1 MDAAGQPAPFQEE
14 EVELIDDWGFVVPE
28 SLRDVWLRILEA
40 RAHPDRLVKV
50 ARRLSDKPIEAVSE
64 REVIGESVQCV
75 FALCFW
81 LGFDPTWQQALLLYA
96 YQSGH
101 KNIAVKSGHGV
112 GKTRSSCI
120 LALHM
125 TMRRRGAL
133 TLVNG
138 PKMEQLKHGFL
149 VDFKRMLEKAHPA
162 IRKIAHVTKSKIVFG
177 TQNDWQTWMILPVT
191 ASDARKIQGKHAEH
205 LNLIVD
211 EASGVDDE
219 IFEALEGT
227 ASNVASEF
235 TPDAEPATTVLFGNP
250 NQAAGYFYEC
260 FEGPQSKDWIRITFN
275 SEQSPIVNKARLE
288 RFARVFGKDSNF
300 YRVRVLGEFPE
311 GHANAIILEK
321 HVRLCTTTDPRVC
334 QQRSA
339 TQKVF
344 AIDFARRGDECV
356 VVVRHGGRVL
366 KMHVMPQT
374 ADFEPEMAI
383 LWCFR
388 AQERLRWS
396 NDECLY
402 VIDSVGMGQ
411 GLIYPIT
418 STGRHVFEFGSN
430 KAATAENSDKF
441 TNQASE
447 AWWQVSYL
455 MKKGLIHI
463 PDDPELHRQLITRR
477 WKPDLD
483 ARGRICVESKKEWR
497 RRMAGAGASD
507 DSVGS
512 PDRADALVMC
522 FLQTL
527 GGSIESFS
535 F

>member
-1 MDAAGQPAPFQEE
+1 MDPLSREQTL
-14 EVELIDDWGFVVPE
+14 VDDWGFIVPE
-28 SLRDVWLRILEA
+28 HLREVWLRIEEA
-40 RAHPDRLVKV
+40 RANPDLLVKI
-50 ARRLSDKPIEAVSE
+50 ARRFSTKPVKAVTSL
-64 REVIGESVQCV
+64 EVIEESVKCV

-81 LGFDPTWQQALLLYA
+81 LSFDPTWQQALLLYA
-96 YQSGH
+96 YASGH
-101 KNIAVKSGHGV
+101 KQIAVKSGHGV
-112 GKTRSSCI
+112 GKTRSSCV

-125 TMRRRGAL
+125 TLRRKGAL

-162 IRKIAHVTKSKIVFG
+162 IRRVAQVTKSKVVFG
-177 TQNDWQTWMILPVT
+177 TQKDWQTWMILPVT

-205 LNLIVD
+205 LNLLVD
-211 EASGVDDE
+211 EASGVDDS

-227 ASNVASEF
+227 ASNVESEF
-235 TPDAEPATTVLFGNP
+235 TPDAEHATMVLFGNP
-250 NQAAGYFYEC
+250 NQASGYFYAC
-260 FEGPQSKDWIRITFN
+260 FEGAQAKDWIGITFN
-275 SEQSPIVNKARLE
+275 SEQSPIVNKTRLE

-311 GHANAIILEK
+311 GHAMSIILER
-321 HVRLCTTTDPRVC
+321 HFRQSTQTNPQEC

-356 VVVRHGGRVL
+356 AVVRHGGRVL
-366 KMHVMPQT
+366 KLKVFSQT
-374 ADFEPEMAI
+374 ADFEPEMA
-383 LWCFR
+383 LHWCFR
-388 AQERLRWS
+388 AQQKLGWS
-396 NDECLY
+396 DEECLY

-411 GLIYPIT
+411 GLIYPL
-418 STGRHVFEFGSN
+418 SAAGKRVFEFGSN
-430 KAATAENSDKF
+430 KNASADNSDKF

-455 MKKGLIHI
+455 MKKSLIWV
-463 PDDPELHRQLITRR
+463 PDDPELRRQLVTRH

-483 ARGRICVESKKEWR
+483 ARGRICVEGKKDWR
-497 RRMAGAGASD
+497 KRMAGPGASED
-507 DSVGS
+507 DPTGS
-512 PDRADALVMC
+512 PDRADALVMA
-522 FLQTL
+522 FYQ
-527 GGSIESFS
+527 GDIGSIESFA